1 MITISQP
8 KLTLTASAIAF
19 ACCTSSAIAAIPE
32 SQQAALRAIYI
43 EAEGPNWNESVQQG
57 WSATDEVTC
66 TGDLIVCDELDNVTK
81 LILVGM
87 PRSTTSVLS
96 SKISA
101 LTELEY
107 LSLLAPGM
115 STPLPQS
122 LTTLPKLKTFNIDTY
137 QHEGPIPDW
146 FGDFPAI
153 ERLELSFSSFSG
165 PLPESL
171 GNLSTLK
178 DLYMPANDNLDGPI
192 PEALGNLIN
201 LERLILAQGQLE
213 GTIPASLGNLINLK
227 HLDLSYNKLEGDVP
241 SALYNHPTLDF
252 EVAGSEPAGIVR
264 GNALYTSDPA
274 TISNIIYSQ
283 LTPREQAH
291 DAKITAISYL
301 GGEQASIEW
310 EVYDWLRHIVLT
322 ESLKN
327 GDYVSHG
334 YVIYARIPGET
345 WTKVTTI
352 SDSDIKTWQGRVPG
366 LSDTQSV
373 EIQVRRT
380 IGVSHTALPTS
391 TRELAESSGTQAPVT
406 VIDVMQ
412 TPNNPPSF
420 SSQGDAL
427 NNAPASFV
435 EIPAWA
441 SNLNDGDSS
450 TQNLTFELKYLS
462 NASLFNGVPHIS
474 VPSGTLRFNTAPEAA
489 GESLV
494 VFELCDHPSNINQAQ
509 ACSVQKVFKIGVDN
523 AAVTVP
529 DFQVTAS
536 ASTTSVERQEHTAWA
551 TGMHDG
557 TGNTTNSLLFET
569 LWIENSELFET
580 NPWISTPSGSLRFQ
594 FKEGV
599 SGQSTIY
606 VHFRDYSTGMMSAV
620 KSFTLEKYLQEVAPD
635 AAPAAAAS
643 TANSSNNA
651 DVTAQASNRFSDQ
664 ESEGGG
670 GSFGFLLLSL
680 GLLRLSRSRTI

>member
-1 MITISQP
+1 MSV
-8 KLTLTASAIAF
+8 
-19 ACCTSSAIAAIPE
+19 IPE
-32 SQQAALRAIYI
+32 SQQVALRAIYV
-43 EAEGPNWNESVQQG
+43 EAEGPNWNESVQEG
-57 WSATDEVTC
+57 WSATGEVSC
-66 TGDLIVCDELDNVTK
+66 SGDLIVCDQFDNVTQ

-122 LTTLPKLKTFNIDTY
+122 LTTLPKLKTLNIDTY
-137 QHEGPIPDW
+137 QNEDAIPDW
-146 FGDFPAI
+146 FGDFPVL

-171 GNLSTLK
+171 GNLTTLK

-192 PEALGNLIN
+192 PASLGKLIN

-213 GTIPASLGNLINLK
+213 GTIPASLGNLTNLK
-227 HLDLSYNKLEGDVP
+227 HLDLSHNKLEGDVP
-241 SALYNHPTLDF
+241 SALYNHPILDF
-252 EVAGSEPAGIVR
+252 EVAAPEPAGSVR
-264 GNALYTSDPA
+264 GNALYTTDPA
-274 TISNIIYSQ
+274 TISSPIYSQ
-283 LTPREQAH
+283 LTPIEQAH
-291 DAKITAISYL
+291 DAKITAIAYL
-301 GGEQASIEW
+301 GGEQASIKW
-310 EVYDWLRHIVLT
+310 EVYDWLRQIVLT
-322 ESLKN
+322 ESLDI
-327 GDYVSHG
+327 GSYVNHG
-334 YVIYARIPGET
+334 YVIYARIPGEA

-352 SDSDIKTWQGRVPG
+352 SDSDIKTWQGNVPG
-366 LSDTQSV
+366 LSDSQSV

-380 IGVSHTALPTS
+380 IGVSQTALPTS

-406 VIDVMQ
+406 MIDVLQ

-427 NNAPASFV
+427 NNAAGRII

-441 SNLNDGDSS
+441 SNLNDGDGNS
-450 TQNLTFELKYLS
+450 QALNFELKYLS
-462 NASLFNGVPHIS
+462 NASLFNGTPHIS
-474 VPSGTLRFNTAPEAA
+474 VPSGTLRFNTTAVA

-494 VFELCDHPSNINQAQ
+494 VFELCDTPTDVNQAQ
-509 ACSVQKVFKIGVDN
+509 ACSAQKVFKIGVDN
-523 AAVTVP
+523 AAVAVP
-529 DFQVTAS
+529 DFHVTAS
-536 ASTTSVERQEHTAWA
+536 ASTTSSERQEHTAWA

-557 TGNTTNSLLFET
+557 TGSTTNSLLFET

-594 FKEGV
+594 FKDGV

-606 VHFRDYSTGMMSAV
+606 VHFRDYSTGLMSAV
-620 KSFTLEKYLQEVAPD
+620 KSFTLVKNPEETAPNT
-635 AAPAAAAS
+635 AAS
-643 TANSSNNA
+643 TANSSNNGGVA
-651 DVTAQASNRFSDQ
+651 GQSLDRFSAQ
-664 ESEGGG
+664 GSEGGG
-670 GSFGFLLLSL
+670 GSIGFLLLSL
-680 GLLRLSRSRTI
+680 GLLRLRFSRTI

>member
-1 MITISQP
+1 MSV
-8 KLTLTASAIAF
+8 
-19 ACCTSSAIAAIPE
+19 IPE
-32 SQQAALRAIYI
+32 SQQVALRAIYI
-43 EAEGPNWNESVQQG
+43 EAEGPNWNESVQEG
-57 WSATDEVTC
+57 WSATGEVSC
-66 TGDLIVCDELDNVTK
+66 SGDLIVCDQFDNVTQ

-122 LTTLPKLKTFNIDTY
+122 LATLPKLKTLNIDTY
-137 QHEGPIPDW
+137 QNEDAIPDW
-146 FGDFPAI
+146 FGDFPVL

-171 GNLSTLK
+171 GNLTTLK

-192 PEALGNLIN
+192 PASLGKLIN

-213 GTIPASLGNLINLK
+213 GTIPASLGNLTNLK
-227 HLDLSYNKLEGDVP
+227 HLDLSHNKLEGDVP
-241 SALYNHPTLDF
+241 SALYNHPILDF
-252 EVAGSEPAGIVR
+252 EVAAPEPAGSVR
-264 GNALYTSDPA
+264 GNALYTTDPA
-274 TISNIIYSQ
+274 TISSPIYSQ
-283 LTPREQAH
+283 LTPIEQAH
-291 DAKITAISYL
+291 DAKITAIAYL
-301 GGEQASIEW
+301 GGEQASIKW
-310 EVYDWLRHIVLT
+310 EVYDWLRQIVLT
-322 ESLKN
+322 ESLDI
-327 GDYVSHG
+327 GSYVNHG
-334 YVIYARIPGET
+334 YVIYARIPGEA

-352 SDSDIKTWQGRVPG
+352 SDSDIKTWQGNVPG
-366 LSDTQSV
+366 LSDSQSV

-380 IGVSHTALPTS
+380 IGVSQTTLPTS

-406 VIDVMQ
+406 MIDVLQ

-427 NNAPASFV
+427 NNAAGRII

-441 SNLNDGDSS
+441 SNLNDGDGNS
-450 TQNLTFELKYLS
+450 QALNFELKYLS
-462 NASLFNGVPHIS
+462 NASLFNGTPHIS
-474 VPSGTLRFNTAPEAA
+474 VPSGTLRFNTTAVA

-494 VFELCDHPSNINQAQ
+494 VFELCDTPTDVNQAQ
-509 ACSVQKVFKIGVDN
+509 ACSAQKVFKIGVDN
-523 AAVTVP
+523 AAVAVP
-529 DFQVTAS
+529 DFHVTAS
-536 ASTTSVERQEHTAWA
+536 ASTTSSERQEHTAWA

-557 TGNTTNSLLFET
+557 TGSTTNSLLFET

-594 FKEGV
+594 FKDGV

-606 VHFRDYSTGMMSAV
+606 VHFRDYSTGLMSAV
-620 KSFTLEKYLQEVAPD
+620 KSFTLVKNPEETAPNT
-635 AAPAAAAS
+635 AAS
-643 TANSSNNA
+643 TANSSNNGGVA
-651 DVTAQASNRFSDQ
+651 GQSLDRFSAQ
-664 ESEGGG
+664 GSEGGG
-670 GSFGFLLLSL
+670 GSIGFLLLSL
-680 GLLRLSRSRTI
+680 GLLRLRLNRTI

>member
-1 MITISQP
+1 MFNGFKT
-8 KLTLTASAIAF
+8 KLTFSAGAVAF
-19 ACCTSSAIAAIPE
+19 FCYTSTVAAAIPE

-43 EAEGPNWNESVQQG
+43 EAEGQNWNESVQQG
-57 WSATDEVTC
+57 WSATGEVTC
-66 TGDLIVCDELDNVTK
+66 TGDLIVCDELDNVTR
-81 LILVGM
+81 LVLVAM

-122 LTTLPKLKTFNIDTY
+122 LTTLPKLKTLNIDTY
-137 QHEGPIPDW
+137 EHEGPIPDW
-146 FGDFPAI
+146 FGDFPAL

-192 PEALGNLIN
+192 PESLGNLIN
-201 LERLILAQGQLE
+201 LERLILAQSQLE
-213 GTIPASLGNLINLK
+213 GTIPASLGNLTNLT
-227 HLDLSYNKLEGDVP
+227 HLDLSYNRLEGDVP
-241 SALYNHPTLDF
+241 SALYNHPNLDF
-252 EVAGSEPAGIVR
+252 EVAAPEPAGIVR
-264 GNALYTSDPA
+264 GNALYTADPA
-274 TISNIIYSQ
+274 TISSPIYSQ
-283 LTPREQAH
+283 LTPVEQAH
-291 DAKITAISYL
+291 DAKVTAISYL

-310 EVYDWLRHIVLT
+310 QVYDWHRNIVLT
-322 ESLKN
+322 RSLN
-327 GDYVSHG
+327 NDNYVSHG
-334 YVIYARIPGET
+334 YVIYARIPGRE

-352 SDSDIKTWQGRVPG
+352 NDSDIKTWQGSVPG
-366 LSDTQSV
+366 LSDTQSI

-380 IGVSHTALPTS
+380 IGVTATALPTS

-406 VIDVMQ
+406 MIDVMQ

-420 SSQGDAL
+420 ISQGDAL

-441 SNLNDGDSS
+441 SNLNDGDGS
-450 TQNLTFELKYLS
+450 TQSLTFELKYLS
-462 NASLFNGVPHIS
+462 HASLFNGVPHIS
-474 VPSGTLRFNTAPEAA
+474 VPSGTLRFSTASEAA

-494 VFELCDHPSNINQAQ
+494 VFELCDKPSNVNQAR
-509 ACSVQKVFKIGVDN
+509 ACSAQKVFKIGVDN
-523 AAVTVP
+523 TAVAVP

-536 ASTTSVERQEHTAWA
+536 VSTTSSERQEHTAWA

-557 TGNTTNSLLFET
+557 SGNTTSSLLFET
-569 LWIENSELFET
+569 LWIENSELFEI

-594 FKEGV
+594 FKDGV

-606 VHFRDYSTGMMSAV
+606 VHFRDYTTGMTSAV
-620 KSFTLEKYLQEVAPD
+620 KSFTLVKNPEEVAPNT
-635 AAPAAAAS
+635 AAS
-643 TANSSNNA
+643 TANSSNNGGVA
-651 DVTAQASNRFSDQ
+651 GQSSDRFSSQ
-664 ESEGGG
+664 GTEGGG

-680 GLLRLSRSRTI
+680 GLLRLRRSRTI